1 MARKEKGLDLQLGT
15 WYELNVAGILSAP
28 ANCCPG
34 ITPFVN
40 PEDLKFFFQEVH
52 RLTA

>member
-1 MARKEKGLDLQLGT
+1 MLTKRFL
-15 WYELNVAGILSAP
+15 
-28 ANCCPG
+28 G

-52 RLTA
+52 RLTK